1 MNITYKIGMHPLQS
15 TPQVVC
21 HKSHFVNKK
30 KSISKFSNYRSVFL
44 PVEKLTLIENN
55 NFTPMQ
61 VKKAETIASEIKL
74 VLPNGFQ
81 CFFPGK
87 IDPYQVKQLLEVLLS
102 C

>member
-1 MNITYKIGMHPLQS
+1 
-15 TPQVVC
+15 
-21 HKSHFVNKK
+21 
-30 KSISKFSNYRSVFL
+30 
-44 PVEKLTLIENN
+44 
-55 NFTPMQ
+55 MQ